1 MMNLKEKYADLIV
14 CSGLNVQKDQ
24 IVVIRASVEMN
35 EFVRLVAKASLE
47 VGAKDVVVRYSDDA
61 INRLRYQTGNRMP
74 YDYEAQFFNETALKG
89 ACYLSLV
96 GEDPDAMKGVDPKSL
111 SNYSKALRGMTQ
123 PYRDKLDYLK
133 SSWCVASVPTLSWAQ
148 KVYPDSK
155 DPVSDLWDAVLKIS
169 RVNEKDAIENWN
181 EHRAS
186 FEKRVN
192 ILNQLDIES
201 VHYKNALGTDLVV
214 ELPEGYVFAGGG
226 SFLENGL
233 YYFPNIPTEE
243 IFSAPK
249 KTGVNG
255 KLYSA
260 LPLAYNGAIVRDFW
274 FEFKDGQVVDYDAK
288 EGKEVLTSILDTD
301 EGAKYLGEIALVP
314 YGSPISALNTL
325 FYETLIDENASCHF
339 ALGASYN
346 ECIEGGL
353 KMSEEELLD
362 HGMNQSFTHV
372 DFMVGTSDLSIEA
385 TLKNGEKI
393 FVFKDG
399 KYTSEFDEYSLN

>member
-1 MMNLKEKYADLIV
+1 MNLKEKYADLIV
-14 CSGLNVQKDQ
+14 RSGLNVQKDQ

-35 EFVRLVAKASLE
+35 EFVRLVAKACFE

-89 ACYLSLV
+89 ACDLSLF
-96 GEDPDAMKGVDPKSL
+96 GEDPDAMKCVDPKSL
-111 SNYSKALRGMTQ
+111 SNYSNALIGITQ
-123 PYRDKLDYLK
+123 PYRDKLDYLQ
-133 SSWCVASVPTLSWAQ
+133 SSWCVASVPTLAWAQ

-260 LPLAYNGAIVRDFW
+260 LPLAYNGAIVKDFW